1 MLWCHDGGQMRLD
14 NVIYIRELN
23 LNILSLGNSM
33 NMGVEY

>member
-1 MLWCHDGGQMRLD
+1 MRLD
-14 NVIYIRELN
+14 NVLYIRELN